1 MTTRKGQ
8 KTNRRTPYD
17 KLITRGPTEHL
28 RIISHLLVEV
38 EQIGV
43 VIPEL
48 VDLERSVMEDDRV
61 FFFTATADCVREV
74 FSLGG
79 KKLARGRRTDTP
91 WYELCSLG
99 VSLNR

>member
-1 MTTRKGQ
+1 MTAREGQ
-8 KTNRRTPYD
+8 KTDRITPED

-48 VDLERSVMEDDRV
+48 VDLERAVMEDDGV
-61 FFFTATADCVREV
+61 FFFTATANCVREV
-74 FSLGG
+74 VSLGG
-79 KKLARGRRTDTP
+79 KPLACVQVETR
-91 WYELCSLG
+91 
-99 VSLNR
+99 